1 MNTIIDLNNL
11 ANVNFNNEGSY
22 AISFGT
28 NAGNTTATID
38 SYFGANI
45 TKQTPLNSITDA
57 VRDLLI
63 DVQFSKVGAV
73 SMAYT
78 GPYGNIGVLQ
88 IAPAAWRVSGI
99 RSVNQYNEAFANV
112 RYTDLLG
119 SGNTSPEYSYTTTV
133 NDQSGNTRTWNTTVD
148 VLQQPAFTISG
159 PLIYNEDTLT
169 PMTQVSVAV
178 DPSSTNVFRFYANT
192 IPTYGSMTDGIVTG
206 NSVSIDGNVTT
217 LNTNLAAG
225 QIKFLPASDYVANTA
240 NAINIALE
248 KTGTTLRTGNV
259 NIQIGNTHSEFNFPT
274 SATYTEDTR
283 YSFGNI
289 ITDQDTR
296 ANSFSISL
304 QQTSG
309 NIGQWYRNSSVVGNA
324 NVALEITGSKNSINN
339 SIQWMP
345 PIDYTGNVEIVY
357 NQIKTL
363 PTGNVTQASNVV
375 ATFTAISNP
384 EISNMIDRAYTSNVV
399 NNIFANSTPYINDGP
414 DYGQT
419 YTITLSSSLGKFG
432 NSAANAVAASSYSF
446 TGNISRV
453 NSQFNSMV
461 FVPTANVP
469 ASTGTFTYTQSRNGV
484 PQVNQNLTLTGTTQA
499 FLSTRS
505 FLTTPAE
512 LPTLS
517 FEEQYFGT
525 NMRVVAVGGGGG
537 GGARGSSP
545 YGGAGGG
552 GGNVVIQDWGKF
564 TGSFYGVLVGSGGVG
579 SDGIPQNGN
588 PGTDTT
594 VGIAGSAYF
603 VRAFGGGGGGP
614 GAAGNSTITINGV
627 STTYTGGGSVG
638 NATVYYGGGGAGA
651 GGDGN
656 GAAGMSGPSGNGGTG
671 YTIPTISTLVSVGG
685 GGAGTDRAA
694 GPRSSAPG
702 SGGGAGRLP
711 TVATAGRNGAVYV
724 IWT

>member
-11 ANVNFNNEGSY
+11 ANVNFNNESNY

-38 SYFGANI
+38 SFFGANI

-63 DVQFSKVGAV
+63 DVQFSNVGAV
-73 SMAYT
+73 SMAYA
-78 GPYGNIGVLQ
+78 GPYSNIGVLQ

-99 RSVNQYNEAFANV
+99 RSVDQYDEAFANV

-133 NDQSGNTRTWNTTVD
+133 NDQSGNTRTWTTTVD

-159 PLIYNEDTLT
+159 PLVYDEDTLT

-178 DPSSTNVFRFYANT
+178 DPTSTNVFRFYANT
-192 IPTYGSMTDGIVTG
+192 VPTYGSMTDGVVTG

-217 LNTNLAAG
+217 LNATLAAG

-240 NAINIALE
+240 NAINIALQ

-259 NIQIGNTHSEFNFPT
+259 DIEIGNTHGEFNFPT
-274 SATYTEDTR
+274 SASYTEDTR

-296 ANSFSISL
+296 ATSFSISL
-304 QQTSG
+304 QQTAG
-309 NIGQWYRNSSVVGNA
+309 NIGQWYRNSSLVGNA

-345 PIDYTGNVEIVY
+345 PINYTGNVDIVY
-357 NQIKTL
+357 DQIKTL

-375 ATFTAISNP
+375 ATFDAITNP
-384 EISNMIDRAYTSNVV
+384 DIANMIDRAYTSNVV
-399 NNIFANSTPYINDGP
+399 NSIFANSTPVLDDGP

-419 YTITLSSSLGKFG
+419 YTITLSSTLGKFG
-432 NSAANAVAASSYSF
+432 NSAANAVATSSYSF
-446 TGNISRV
+446 TGNTTQV
-453 NSQFNSMV
+453 NGQFALMK

-469 ASTGTFTYTQSRNGV
+469 ASTGTFVYTQSRNGV
-484 PQVNQNLTLTGTTQA
+484 PQVNQTLNLTGTTQA
-499 FLSTRS
+499 FLSTRE
-505 FLTTPAE
+505 FLSTPSE
-512 LPTLS
+512 LPRLS

-537 GGARGSSP
+537 GAARGSAP
-545 YGGAGGG
+545 FGGPGGG
-552 GGNVVIQDWGKF
+552 GGNVVVQDWGKF
-564 TGSFYGVLVGSGGVG
+564 TNSFYSVLIGSGG
-579 SDGIPQNGN
+579 SASS
-588 PGTDTT
+588 PGTNTT
-594 VGIAGSAYF
+594 VGLGTGSLYNVVAT
-603 VRAFGGGGGGP
+603 GGRP
-614 GAAGNSTITINGV
+614 GAVAGGNSTITINGV
-627 STTYTGGGSVG
+627 ATTYTGGG
-638 NATVYYGGGGAGA
+638 NASDGTVYYGGGGAGA
-651 GGDGN
+651 GGNGN
-656 GAAGMSGPSGNGGTG
+656 GGGGGVPLGPSGNGGTG
-671 YTIPTISTLVSVGG
+671 YTVPTISTLVSVGG

-694 GPRSSAPG
+694 GPRSTAPG
-702 SGGGAGRLP
+702 SGGGGGRLP
-711 TVATAGRNGAVYV
+711 TVATAGRNGAAYI